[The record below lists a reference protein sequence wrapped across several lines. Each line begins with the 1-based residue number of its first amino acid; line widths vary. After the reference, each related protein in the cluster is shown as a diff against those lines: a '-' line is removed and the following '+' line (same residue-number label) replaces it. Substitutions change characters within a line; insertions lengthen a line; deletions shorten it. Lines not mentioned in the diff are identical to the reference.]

1 MNGEQLTVNGVDP
14 DRPFT
19 AYRSPQSM
27 STGSTTVPVSGMT
40 CAACSAR
47 VQRALERVPGVSA
60 ANVNLMTESA
70 TVEFDAEMVAP
81 EQLVEAIRA
90 TGYGAE
96 LPRADEGAEEVLQ
109 DRDEVHAEERRVL
122 RRKLVVSL
130 AAAALTMV
138 FSMVLASVAS
148 GSMSDPLMGFMMPAT
163 DWVLRTAPWMTR
175 VSADGWRYLLLGLT
189 LPVVGWAGRHF
200 YTRAWSA
207 FRHHGADMNTLIAVG
222 TGAAFLFSLVATLFD
237 DWLAA
242 RGIEPHVYYEAVTW
256 IIALVLLG
264 NLLEARAKGR
274 TSGALR
280 RLIGLRPSTARVLR
294 AGREEDIPL
303 SELRQEDEVVV
314 RPGETIP
321 ADGVI
326 LQGSSYIDES
336 MLTGEP
342 VPVSRGAGDRVIGA
356 TLNRNGAFHFS
367 VSRVGQD
374 TVLSQIIRLVQQA
387 QGSKAPIQ
395 RLADRIS
402 AVFVPVVLS
411 LAVATFVLWFDFGPE
426 PAYLRGLVAAVT
438 VLIIACPCAM
448 GLAVPTAVMVST
460 GRGAELGV
468 LIKKGEAL
476 ERTGHLD
483 VLALDKTGTVTEG
496 RPAVD
501 SVILVAGS
509 ELDASGLLQLVA
521 SVERLSEHPMAEAI
535 VGEAERRGIAGRQVL
550 NFESLAGKGAAGV
563 VEGKRV
569 AAGNTVLMA
578 EIGVDTAPLREQSIE
593 RSRQGQTTVFV
604 AVDGRLAGLVAVA
617 DPIRATSGEAIS
629 RLGRLGLDV
638 ILLTGDDHRTAAA
651 VARSA
656 GIQRVVAEVLPD
668 EKLRVVRR
676 IQEEGKTVALV
687 GDGIND
693 APALAQADIGI
704 AMGTGVDVAVEAA
717 DIVLLRSDL
726 LGVVDAIRL
735 SRRTMRIIRQN
746 LFWAFVYNM
755 IGIPI
760 AAGILYPRFGLLLT
774 PAMAAAAMALS
785 SVSVVTN
792 SLRLRRYSS
801 EK

>member
-1 MNGEQLTVNGVDP
+1 
-14 DRPFT
+14 
-19 AYRSPQSM
+19 
-27 STGSTTVPVSGMT
+27 MT

-60 ANVNLMTESA
+60 ASVNLMTGSA
-70 TVEFDAEMVAP
+70 TVEFDTETVAP
-81 EQLVEAIRA
+81 QQLVKAIRA

-96 LPRADEGAEEVLQ
+96 LPKADESLEEVLQ
-109 DRDEVHAEERRVL
+109 DRDEAHAEELRVL
-122 RRKLVVSL
+122 RRKTVVSL
-130 AAAALTMV
+130 IAAVLTMV
-138 FSMVLASVAS
+138 FSMVLAAVAP
-148 GSMSDPLMGFMMPAT
+148 GSMSDPLMRLMMPAV
-163 DWVLRTAPWMTR
+163 DGLLRAAPWMQG
-175 VSADGWRYLLLGLT
+175 VSADSWRYLLLGLT
-189 LPVVGWAGRHF
+189 IPVVGWAGRHF

-207 FRHHGADMNTLIAVG
+207 FRHHSADMNTLIAVG
-222 TGAAFLFSLVATLFD
+222 TGAAFLFSLAVTLFD
-237 DWLAA
+237 DPLAA
-242 RGIEPHVYYEAVTW
+242 RGIEPQVYYEAVTW

-264 NLLEARAKGR
+264 NLLESRAKGR

-280 RLIGLRPSTARVLR
+280 RLIGLRPTTARVLR
-294 AGREEDIPL
+294 AGREEEIPL
-303 SELRQEDEVVV
+303 SELREGDEVVV
-314 RPGETIP
+314 RPGETVP

-356 TLNRNGAFHFS
+356 TLNRNGAFHLS
-367 VSRVGQD
+367 VTRVGQD

-426 PAYLRGLVAAVT
+426 PAHLRGLVAAVT

-496 RPAVD
+496 RPVVE
-501 SVILVAGS
+501 SVSLAPGT
-509 ELDASGLLQLVA
+509 EMDANTLLQLAA
-521 SVERLSEHPMAEAI
+521 SVERLSEHPLGEAI
-535 VGEAERRGIAGRQVL
+535 VAEAERRGIAGRDVL
-550 NFESLAGKGAAGV
+550 DFRSFAGKGVTGV
-563 VEGKRV
+563 VEGRQV
-569 AAGNTVLMA
+569 AAGNALLMVATGADTVL
-578 EIGVDTAPLREQSIE
+578 LREESE
-593 RSRQGQTTVFV
+593 HRTRRGQTTVFIG
-604 AVDGRLAGLVAVA
+604 VDGQLAGLIAVA
-617 DPIRATSGEAIS
+617 DPIRMTSTNAVS
-629 RLGRLGLDV
+629 RLRKLGLDLV
-638 ILLTGDDHRTAAA
+638 LLTGDDDRTARA
-651 VARSA
+651 VGKSV
-656 GIQRVVAEVLPD
+656 GIERVIAEVLPD

-676 IQEEGKTVALV
+676 IQEEGKKVALV
-687 GDGIND
+687 GDGLND

-717 DIVLLRSDL
+717 DIVLMRSDL
-726 LGVVDAIRL
+726 LGVVDAIGL

-746 LFWAFVYNM
+746 LFWAFVYNV

-760 AAGILYPRFGLLLT
+760 AAGVLFPRFGLLLT
-774 PAMAAAAMALS
+774 PAMAAAAMAAS

-792 SLRLRRYSS
+792 SLRLRRYRS
-801 EK
+801 KK

>member
-1 MNGEQLTVNGVDP
+1 MNSEQVTVNRVDP

-19 AYRSPQSM
+19 VDHSPSRSM
-27 STGSTTVPVSGMT
+27 GTATVPVSGMT

-60 ANVNLMTESA
+60 ANVNLMTGSA
-70 TVEFDAEMVAP
+70 TVEFDTEAVAP

-90 TGYGAE
+90 TGYDAE
-96 LPRADEGAEEVLQ
+96 LPGADESAEDVLQ
-109 DRDEVHAEERRVL
+109 DHDEVQATELRVL
-122 RRKLVVSL
+122 RRKVVVSL
-130 AAAALTMV
+130 AAAVLTMA
-138 FSMVLASVAS
+138 FSMVLASIAP
-148 GSMSDPLMGFMMPAT
+148 GSMSDPLMRLMMPAM
-163 DWVLRTAPWMTR
+163 DGLLQTAPWLND

-200 YTRAWSA
+200 YSRALSA

-222 TGAAFLFSLVATLFD
+222 TGAAFLFSVAVTLFD

-242 RGIEPHVYYEAVTW
+242 RGIEPQVYYEAVTW

-264 NLLEARAKGR
+264 NLLESRAKGR

-280 RLIGLRPSTARVLR
+280 RLIGLRPTSARGLR
-294 AGREEDIPL
+294 AGREEEISR
-303 SELRQEDEVVV
+303 SELREGDEVVV

-342 VPVSRGAGDRVIGA
+342 IPVSRGAGDRVIGA
-356 TLNRNGAFHFS
+356 TLNRNGAFHLS
-367 VSRVGQD
+367 VTRVGGD

-387 QGSKAPIQ
+387 QSSKAPIQ

-411 LAVATFVLWFDFGPE
+411 LAVATFVLWFNLGPE
-426 PAYLRGLVAAVT
+426 PAHLHGLVAAVT

-496 RPAVD
+496 RPVVE
-501 SVILVAGS
+501 SVSIAPGT
-509 ELDASGLLQLVA
+509 EMDANTLLQLAA
-521 SVERLSEHPMAEAI
+521 SVERLSEHPLGEAI
-535 VGEAERRGIAGRQVL
+535 VSEAERRGIAGRDVL
-550 NFESLAGKGAAGV
+550 NFRSFAGKGVTGV
-563 VEGKRV
+563 VEGRQV
-569 AAGNTVLMA
+569 AAGNALLMVA
-578 EIGVDTAPLREQSIE
+578 TGADTALLREESE
-593 RSRQGQTTVFV
+593 HRTRRGQTTVFIG
-604 AVDGRLAGLVAVA
+604 VDGGLAGLIAVA
-617 DPIRATSGEAIS
+617 DPIRMTSTNAVS
-629 RLGRLGLDV
+629 RLRKLGLDLV
-638 ILLTGDDHRTAAA
+638 LLTGDDDRTARA
-651 VARSA
+651 VGKSV
-656 GIQRVVAEVLPD
+656 GIERVIAEVLPD

-687 GDGIND
+687 GDGLND

-717 DIVLLRSDL
+717 DIVLMRSDL

-746 LFWAFVYNM
+746 LFWAFVYNI

-760 AAGILYPRFGLLLT
+760 AAGVLYPRFGLLLT
-774 PAMAAAAMALS
+774 PAIAAAAMAAS

-792 SLRLRRYSS
+792 SLRLRRY
-801 EK
+801 K